1 MAEKENW
8 TPASD
13 RAWDNLSTA
22 RLSTDTR
29 TDCVAYEDYLAVAV
43 VSDLIFLCRHY
54 PDKVKKWL
62 DEIESLKEQ
71 VERREGPNLA
81 PAGAGYSITGI
92 SFPLHL
98 WFILWELSD
107 YPGLDLTDIP
117 AVHEIIKPHAST
129 QGAKALADFIA
140 LFRKELGDQEAD
152 NIRTFLDPYP
162 TEEQWQ
168 RVAVIK
174 MVELSMRQ
182 RQRKL
187 ARNPRPDALQ
197 NVIAAIVKEDPA
209 ITAPQL
215 LVKLQRKAGLGG
227 VIESVRA
234 GEIEWTDDKG
244 SVRDTPAHVV
254 KDRLSRAKK
263 ALGLTRRKSR

>member
-1 MAEKENW
+1 MADKENC

-22 RLSTDTR
+22 ELSTDTR
-29 TDCVAYEDYLAVAV
+29 ADCRAYQDYLAVAV
-43 VSDLIFLCRHY
+43 VSDLIFVCRHY

-71 VERREGPNLA
+71 VERREGPNLV
-81 PAGAGYSITGI
+81 PAGVGYSITGV
-92 SFPLHL
+92 SFPWPL
-98 WFILWELSD
+98 WMILWELSD

-117 AVHEIIKPHAST
+117 AVHEIIKPHASM
-129 QGAKALADFIA
+129 QGARALADFIA
-140 LFRKELGDQEAD
+140 LFRKEFGDQEAD

-168 RVAVIK
+168 RVAVKK
-174 MVELSMRQ
+174 MAELSVRQ

-187 ARNPRPDALQ
+187 ARNPRPD
-197 NVIAAIVKEDPA
+197 
-209 ITAPQL
+209 L
-215 LVKLQRKAGLGG
+215 LARLQRKAGLGG

-234 GEIEWTDDKG
+234 GEIEWTDGKG
-244 SVRDTPAHVV
+244 NVRDTPAHVV